1 MLGKKKRR
9 IQMSKPKLPNRKQLR
24 TKLLQLYSVVPQNT
38 DYCYRCKYRKFI
50 GYRVNIYGER
60 YKLIKCKLTNVSTKN
75 EYFLLWDS
83 CKVCGVR

>member
-1 MLGKKKRR
+1 
-9 IQMSKPKLPNRKQLR
+9 MSKPKLTNRKQLR

-38 DYCYRCKYRKFI
+38 DYCYDKRGRCPYRKFK

-60 YKLIKCKLTNVSTKN
+60 YKLIKCKLTNISTKN
-75 EYFLLWDS
+75 EFFLLWDS